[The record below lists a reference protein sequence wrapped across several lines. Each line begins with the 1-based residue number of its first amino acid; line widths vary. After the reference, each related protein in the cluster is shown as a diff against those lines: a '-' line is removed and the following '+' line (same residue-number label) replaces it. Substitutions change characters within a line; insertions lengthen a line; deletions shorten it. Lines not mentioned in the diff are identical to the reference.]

1 MKKTFLTLVALVALS
16 LPAFAGKVKYD
27 ADATPAAIAADKAA
41 KAAVKED
48 IVPCALIDTKTGKCV
63 LLLVL
68 DAGGGTE

>member
-1 MKKTFLTLVALVALS
+1 MKKILFALALVAFS
-16 LPAFAGKVKYD
+16 APALAGKVKYD

-48 IVPCALIDTKTGKCV
+48 VVPCAMIDTKTGKCIQ
-63 LLLVL
+63 LLVL